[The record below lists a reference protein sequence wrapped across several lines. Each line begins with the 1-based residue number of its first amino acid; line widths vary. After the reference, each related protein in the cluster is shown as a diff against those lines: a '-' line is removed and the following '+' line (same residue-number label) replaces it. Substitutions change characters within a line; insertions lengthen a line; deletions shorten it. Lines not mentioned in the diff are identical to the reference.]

1 MVKVRVR
8 YFGAHREIVGA
19 AEEMVD
25 VPEGATVTKLVERIL
40 TAHPDLEDLRGDT
53 VVSVNRG
60 LGNADLVLEDGDD
73 VALFPPIS
81 GG

>member
-1 MVKVRVR
+1 MDVRVR
-8 YFGAHREIVGA
+8 FFGAHREIAGTP
-19 AEEMVD
+19 EETLE
-25 VPEGATVTKLVERIL
+25 VPEGTTVAMLVDRVMAL
-40 TAHPDLEDLRGDT
+40 HPALEDVRRDT

-60 LGNADLVLEDGDD
+60 MGTPDIVLEDGDD